1 MFYHSRE
8 RSRSSAGQLY
18 GNYPEDSFEL
28 LGKGTG
34 YEIEDITHEILKA
47 RETLIDKS
55 DAIGNGVL
63 LLIHPYF
70 KPLEED
76 EDFYNFHRYT
86 GEFGI
91 GRFFKMD
98 DSSFGNYKLNLM
110 LNNAKEMKYPVF
122 VLSASFRYAY
132 SFSALSRIVPRQIE
146 DREHNRS
153 IDECTPEKIREEIQ
167 LIFQLALED
176 LKLIDNNINNN
187 NNNNNNEGANGDN
200 NKDSNKSHKCS
211 LM

>member
-76 EDFYNFHRYT
+76 ED
-86 GEFGI
+86 
-91 GRFFKMD
+91 
-98 DSSFGNYKLNLM
+98 L
-110 LNNAKEMKYPVF
+110 KYPVF